1 MKIAIIHDKLIWK
14 GGLETRLR
22 NYVSYFLEK
31 GHEVT
36 IIYNKKADDV
46 NFPES
51 VHLQK
56 MRRLWFP
63 KSLRKWHFSE
73 QTANFLKLNEFD
85 ASLSL
90 GRTAHQD
97 AVLAPGNHL
106 GYLAATE
113 KSWRSF
119 DDRMQIYMDK
129 QSFRHSK
136 VIFAASQM
144 IKNELKSL
152 YGVKEEKIK
161 VLYPPLNT
169 THFTNKIPSKK
180 SILQEK
186 YGFDTQKTS
195 FLFVS
200 TGHRRKGLPL
210 LLQLFKELDETKF
223 ELLVA
228 GYPKIYSNL
237 ENVKYIGFQTEMNE
251 LYHAT
256 DYFILP
262 ALYEPFGQVV
272 AEALQCQ
279 TPVMVSHKV
288 GAKEVLGIKEGLVI
302 PSFEVADWKY
312 EIENLDK
319 KNLMV
324 EPNFAERNR
333 LSLPYHAEIIL
344 ETLKHL

>member
-22 NYVSYFLEK
+22 NYVSYFLEQ
-31 GHEVT
+31 GHDIT
-36 IIYNKKADDV
+36 IIYNKKAADV
-46 NFPES
+46 NFSEH

-73 QTANFLKLNEFD
+73 QTASFLKQNKFD

-119 DDRMQIYMDK
+119 DDRMQIFMDK
-129 QSFRHSK
+129 QSFKHSK

-152 YGVKEEKIK
+152 YNVAEQKIK

-169 THFTNKIPSKK
+169 EHFTSKPPLEK
-180 SILQEK
+180 SLLQKK
-186 YGFDTQKTS
+186 YGFDAQKTS

-210 LLQLFKELDETKF
+210 LLQLFEELDKTKF

-272 AEALQCQ
+272 AEALQGQ
-279 TPVMVSHKV
+279 TPVIISHKV
-288 GAKEVLGIKEGLVI
+288 GAKEVIGLNEGIVV
-302 PSFEVADWKY
+302 PSFEVSDWKY
-312 EIENLDK
+312 EIEHLAD
-319 KNLMV
+319 KNLV
-324 EPNFAERNR
+324 VAPNFAERNR

-344 ETLKHL
+344 DTLKNL

>member
-1 MKIAIIHDKLIWK
+1 MNIAIIHDKLIWK

-22 NYVSYFLEK
+22 NYVSYFLEQ
-31 GHEVT
+31 GHEVSV
-36 IIYNKKADDV
+36 IYNKKDDDV
-46 NFPES
+46 SFSEG
-51 VHLQK
+51 VHLHK
-56 MRRLWFP
+56 VSRLWFP

-73 QTANFLKLNEFD
+73 QTAAVLKQKKFD
-85 ASLSL
+85 ACLSL

-106 GYLAATE
+106 GYLAATQ

-152 YGVKEEKIK
+152 YNIDEQKIK

-169 THFTNKIPSKK
+169 AHFTSESPAEK
-180 SILQEK
+180 SILQQK
-186 YGFDTQKTS
+186 HGFNPQKTS

-210 LLQLFKELDETKF
+210 LLQLFEQLDKDKY

-228 GYPKIYSNL
+228 GYPKIYSRL
-237 ENVKYIGFQTEMNE
+237 ENVIYIGFQTDMNE

-272 AEALQCQ
+272 SEALQCQ
-279 TPVMVSHKV
+279 TPVIISHKV
-288 GAKEVLGIKEGLVI
+288 GAKEVVGIKEGIVV
-302 PSFEVADWKY
+302 PSFEIADWKY
-312 EIENLDK
+312 EIENLEEQQ
-319 KNLMV
+319 LSV
-324 EPNFAERNR
+324 APHFAERNR
-333 LSLPYHAEIIL
+333 LSLPYHADAIL
-344 ETLKHL
+344 ETLKSL